1 MLCRIQIQ
9 RTWVQIQRNI
19 LFLLYKYK
27 EHGYK
32 YKLTDLSSFKLR
44 RASLVQ
50 ASAQAWNSAS
60 LAAKETQS
68 ACLLPKKYKYLSNT
82 QRQRQEI
89 KKCHQRDPECLP
101 ATQEIQIFVQ
111 YINTATTIHKFN
123 YQQMLKLKYKK
134 LKAIL
139 NS

>member
-1 MLCRIQIQ
+1 M
-9 RTWVQIQRNI
+9 
-19 LFLLYKYK
+19 
-27 EHGYK
+27 
-32 YKLTDLSSFKLR
+32 
-44 RASLVQ
+44 Q

-68 ACLLPKKYKYLSNT
+68 ACLLPKKYKYVSNT
-82 QRQRQEI
+82 QIRRQEI
-89 KKCHQRDPECLP
+89 KKYHQRDPECLP
-101 ATQEIQIFVQ
+101 ATQEIQIFVK
-111 YINTATTIHKFN
+111 YINTATRIHKFN

>member
-9 RTWVQIQRNI
+9 RAWVKIQRNI

-32 YKLTDLSSFKLR
+32 YKITDFSTFNLR

-68 ACLLPKKYKYLSNT
+68 ACLLPKKYKYVSNT
-82 QRQRQEI
+82 QIRRQEI
-89 KKCHQRDPECLP
+89 KKYHERDPECLP

>member
-9 RTWVQIQRNI
+9 RAWVKIQRNI

-32 YKLTDLSSFKLR
+32 YKLTDFSTFKLR

-68 ACLLPKKYKYLSNT
+68 ACLLPKKYKYVSNT
-82 QRQRQEI
+82 QIRRQEI
-89 KKCHQRDPECLP
+89 KKYHERDPECLP

>member
-1 MLCRIQIQ
+1 M
-9 RTWVQIQRNI
+9 
-19 LFLLYKYK
+19 
-27 EHGYK
+27 
-32 YKLTDLSSFKLR
+32 
-44 RASLVQ
+44 Q

-82 QRQRQEI
+82 QIRRQEI
-89 KKCHQRDPECLP
+89 KKYHQKDPECLP

>member
-9 RTWVQIQRNI
+9 RAWVKIQRNI

-32 YKLTDLSSFKLR
+32 YKLTDFSTFKLR
-44 RASLVQ
+44 RASPVQ

-68 ACLLPKKYKYLSNT
+68 ACLLPKKYKYVSNT
-82 QRQRQEI
+82 QIRRQEI
-89 KKCHQRDPECLP
+89 KKYHERDPECLP

>member
-1 MLCRIQIQ
+1 MLCRIRIQ

-32 YKLTDLSSFKLR
+32 YKLTDFSTFKLR
-44 RASLVQ
+44 RASPVQ

-68 ACLLPKKYKYLSNT
+68 ACLLPKKYKYVSNT
-82 QRQRQEI
+82 QIRRQEI
-89 KKCHQRDPECLP
+89 KKYHERDPECLP

-134 LKAIL
+134 IKAIL
-139 NS
+139 TS

>member
-9 RTWVQIQRNI
+9 RAWVKIQRNI

-27 EHGYK
+27 EHRYK
-32 YKLTDLSSFKLR
+32 YKLTDFSTFKLR

-82 QRQRQEI
+82 QIRRQEI
-89 KKCHQRDPECLP
+89 KKYHERDPECLP

-123 YQQMLKLKYKK
+123 YQQMLKLKYIK

-139 NS
+139 TS